1 MALPDTLRDQINHAI
16 EHLEGW
22 CNLEKSTA
30 IAEAILEVKPSSA
43 LEIGIYGG
51 RSLVPAAYALKQ
63 LGATPIWGIDAWSN
77 AVAVE
82 TPTSEINDV
91 WWGKVDLAT
100 PRRSFLRYVVER
112 DLIDH
117 VRILEADSAKVTH
130 LFGPLDYLHIDGSHS
145 EAHALHDV
153 EHYARKVRP
162 GGAIV
167 FDDTD
172 WPTTERA
179 MEKLLGFATVTREIY
194 DPESLYVGTGKP
206 SSVVLR
212 RD

>member
-1 MALPDTLRDQINHAI
+1 MPLPDALLDQIRHAT
-16 EHLEGW
+16 ETLEGW
-22 CNLEKSTA
+22 CNLEKATA
-30 IAEAILEVKPSSA
+30 IAEAILEVKPATA

-51 RSLVPAAYALKQ
+51 RSLVPAAYALKH
-63 LGATPIWGIDAWSN
+63 LGETPIWGVDAWSN
-77 AVAVE
+77 AVAVS
-82 TPTSEINDV
+82 TPTSEINDL
-91 WWGKVDLAT
+91 WWGKVDLAR
-100 PRRSFLRYVVER
+100 PRRSFLRYVVEH
-112 DLIDH
+112 DLVDH
-117 VRILEADSAKVTH
+117 VRILEADSVKVTH

-153 EHYARKVRP
+153 DHYATKVRA

-179 MEKLLGFATVTREIY
+179 MERLLAFATVTREIY

-212 RD
+212 RS